1 MKLTNKKLM
10 PQQAILISEIQN
22 SDLRQKM
29 KRPVTDQKGAVSLD
43 DLNPVKTRRTFEG
56 VSEQIR
62 GAIASGQLKSGDRLP
77 GERELAEVFVVSR
90 TAVREA
96 LRMLESSGLIELR
109 KGRNGGAVVRAGDA
123 ANVTQSIQDMVL
135 LGSLPMSDLT
145 EARIDITN
153 AVIAHFCARATEE
166 DYAMLERNVERTA
179 KIGDDDEHGEELID
193 AAIEF
198 HCLLAA
204 GTHNKMFVIMIQATT
219 SILRN
224 FLASRTRYSKN
235 PQANLIRSRR
245 RLLKHLRARNVDAAQ
260 REMTKNLL
268 ELHNRVVGLGK
279 RDRSA

>member
-1 MKLTNKKLM
+1 MKSTKL
-10 PQQAILISEIQN
+10 PAA
-22 SDLRQKM
+22 
-29 KRPVTDQKGAVSLD
+29 DQKGAVSLR
-43 DLNPVKTRRTFEG
+43 DLRPVKTRRTFEE

-96 LRMLESSGLIELR
+96 LRMLESAGLIELR
-109 KGRNGGAVVRAGDA
+109 KGRNGGAVVRTGDP

-166 DYAMLERNVERTA
+166 DYARLERNVERTA
-179 KIGDDDEHGEELID
+179 GIGDADEHGEELID

-219 SILRN
+219 SVLRN
-224 FLASRTRYSKN
+224 FLAIRARYPKN
-235 PQANLIRSRR
+235 PKNELILSRR
-245 RLLKHLRARNVDAAQ
+245 RLLKHLRARKVEAAQ

-268 ELHNRVVGLGK
+268 ELHNRVLGLRK
-279 RDRSA
+279 QKRSA